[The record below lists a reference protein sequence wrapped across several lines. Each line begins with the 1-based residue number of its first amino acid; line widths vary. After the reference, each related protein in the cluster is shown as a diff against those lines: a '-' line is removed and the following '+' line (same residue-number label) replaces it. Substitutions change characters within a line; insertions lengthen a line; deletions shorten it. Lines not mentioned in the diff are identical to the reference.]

1 VEETSLKIAM
11 PADGTDFEANVGN
24 KFGTSPYLIFVDTMT
39 MSVEAIPNPGAHARS
54 GSGMLAVA
62 MMIDKKVDLVLIG
75 YCSPAAQGYLSANGI
90 ETLTGVSGKVG
101 EVVQTA
107 QKRNIENEPNLQRTS
122 PLPEKSD
129 LYQALGNACN
139 QFVNLLPILIGV
151 ILLIGLFN
159 AFVSKEIISLIF
171 SKSKALDTILGSCLG
186 SIFAGNPMNSYV
198 IGGELIERGVSL
210 FAVTAFMSAWVTV
223 GLIQLPAEIAVLG
236 KRFAL
241 VRNAMAFILSLAVAY
256 TTVVLLIIITG

>member
-1 VEETSLKIAM
+1 MKIAM
-11 PADGTDFEANVGN
+11 PADGPDLEANVGN
-24 KFGTSPYLIFVDTMT
+24 KFGTSPYLIIVDTLT
-39 MSVEAIPNPGAHARS
+39 MSVEALPNPGAHARG
-54 GSGMLAVA
+54 GSGMLAIA

-90 ETLTGVSGKVG
+90 EILTGISGKVG
-101 EVVQTA
+101 EVVQKTSKSNTQNA
-107 QKRNIENEPNLQRTS
+107 LNLRRTS
-122 PLPEKSD
+122 QASRAVPEKPT
-129 LYQALGNACN
+129 LYHALGNSYN

-159 AFVSKEIISLIF
+159 AFVSKEVISLFF
-171 SKSKALDTILGSCLG
+171 SKSEALDTIFGSCLG
-186 SIFAGNPMNSYV
+186 SIFSGNPINSYV

-223 GLIQLPAEIAVLG
+223 GLIQLPAEMAALG

-241 VRNAMAFILSLAVAY
+241 VRNAIAFILSLGVAY
-256 TTVVLLIIITG
+256 TTVVLLNFVNG

>member
-1 VEETSLKIAM
+1 M
-11 PADGTDFEANVGN
+11 PADGTDLEAKVGH
-24 KFGTSPYLIFVDTMT
+24 KFGTSPYLIIVDAMT
-39 MSVEAIPNPGAHARS
+39 MSVEAMPNPGAHARS

-62 MMIDKKVDLVLIG
+62 TMIDKKVDLVLIG

-101 EVVQTA
+101 EVVQKV
-107 QKRNIENEPNLQRTS
+107 QKRNTQNALTLRRTS
-122 PLPEKSD
+122 RAPGAVPEKPS
-129 LYQALGNACN
+129 LYHALGNACN

-171 SKSKALDTILGSCLG
+171 SKSKALDTIFGSCLG

-210 FAVTAFMSAWVTV
+210 FAVTAFMNAWVTV
-223 GLIQLPAEIAVLG
+223 GLIQLPAEMAALG

-241 VRNAMAFILSLAVAY
+241 VRNAIAFILSLGVAY
-256 TTVVLLIIITG
+256 TTVVLLIIVTG

>member
-1 VEETSLKIAM
+1 MKIAM
-11 PADGTDFEANVGN
+11 PADGMDLEANLGH
-24 KFGTSPYLIFVDTMT
+24 KFGTSPYLIIVDAIT
-39 MSVEAIPNPGAHARS
+39 MSFEAIPNPGAHARS
-54 GSGMLAVA
+54 GSGMSAVA

-101 EVVQTA
+101 EVVQKA
-107 QKRNIENEPNLQRTS
+107 KKGKMQNVLNLRRTF

-129 LYQALGNACN
+129 LYHALGNACN

-223 GLIQLPAEIAVLG
+223 GLIQLPAEMATLG

-241 VRNAMAFILSLAVAY
+241 VRNAIAFILSLGVAY
-256 TTVVLLIIITG
+256 ATVLLLKLVTG